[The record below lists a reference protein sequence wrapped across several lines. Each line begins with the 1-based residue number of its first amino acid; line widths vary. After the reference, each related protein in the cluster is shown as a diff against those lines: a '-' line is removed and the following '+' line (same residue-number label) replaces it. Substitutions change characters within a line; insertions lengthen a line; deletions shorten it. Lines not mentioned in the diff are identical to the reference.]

1 MCLDNFYILNIQ
13 QKKKGN
19 MEIYNRLLEDM
30 FGRKLTWKEVKELDS
45 NNQIKLMYEL
55 ERRIKIEKSPYD
67 IKKLARA
74 IQHSRSGVGGCAITE
89 FHCAFC
95 GEKELWG
102 NTAVPR
108 ICKKCAE
115 NMATHIVLYDMDIMK
130 D

>member
-1 MCLDNFYILNIQ
+1 MCLDNFYILRIQ

-19 MEIYNRLLEDM
+19 MEIYNKLLEDM

-45 NNQIKLMYEL
+45 DKQIKLMCEL

-67 IKKLARA
+67 IKKLAQA
-74 IQHSRSGVGGCAITE
+74 IQHSRGGAGGCAMTE
-89 FHCAFC
+89 FECAFC
-95 GEKELWG
+95 GEKEWWS

-115 NMATHIVLYDMDIMK
+115 DMARNIVLYGMDIMK

>member
-1 MCLDNFYILNIQ
+1 MWLDNFYILIIQ

-19 MEIYNRLLEDM
+19 MEIYNKLLEDM

-45 NNQIKLMYEL
+45 DKQIKFMCEL
-55 ERRIKIEKSPYD
+55 ERRIKIENSPYD

-74 IQHSRSGVGGCAITE
+74 IQHSRSGAGGCAITE
-89 FHCAFC
+89 FKCVFC

-102 NTAVPR
+102 STAVPR

-115 NMATHIVLYDMDIMK
+115 NIATNIVLYGMDIMK